1 MSYDALYFAPFL
13 AAVLA
18 LFHALPRGA
27 RGYVLL
33 AASIAFYAVAG
44 VRDCLLAAFL
54 LVANYAF
61 QWLILRDRRWLAPAL
76 VVNFGCLVFFKYRVF
91 FAHSVG
97 FDLPAADLV
106 IPLGISF
113 YVFQLSGFLIDLS
126 RGRAKPFGSLP
137 QFLLFKLFFGQLV
150 AGPIT
155 RWRQF
160 GPQVGR
166 LFEGTLRRPGRLAA
180 VGLALCLLGLAKK
193 IVLADALAPWVDL
206 VFTRGPA
213 EAVTAWIGAWAF
225 GFQIYYDFS
234 GYSDI
239 AVGLGLLFG
248 IRLPM
253 NFRQPYLARSPQEFW
268 QRWHITLSRWIRD
281 YLYIPL
287 GGNSGGMG
295 RSAAVLLVTM
305 GLAGLW
311 HGANATFIIWGLGW
325 GLVILV
331 WRLAGELPA
340 KAPLVAWVAT
350 LLVVMVLWV
359 FFRAQD
365 LAHAVAFLKAMAGL
379 APAGNAGAV
388 TLGGDALGKFMLL
401 GGLAA
406 LMGLHRAE
414 VQLFMPRVTR
424 ALMRARGPLLYGL
437 MTGLALALL
446 LIPKASNEPFIYFRF

>member
-13 AAVLA
+13 AIVLA
-18 LFHALPRGA
+18 LFHAAPPRV
-27 RGYVLL
+27 RGPVLL
-33 AASIAFYAVAG
+33 VASIAFYAVAG

-54 LVANYAF
+54 LVANYSF
-61 QWLILRDRRWLAPAL
+61 QWLILRDRRCLAPAL
-76 VVNFGCLVFFKYRVF
+76 VVNFGCLAFFKYRVF
-91 FAHSVG
+91 LARSVG
-97 FDLPAADLV
+97 IDLSAADLV

-113 YVFQLSGFLIDLS
+113 YVFQLSGFLVDLS

-166 LFEGTLRRPGRLAA
+166 LFAGTLRPPGRLAV

-193 IVLADALAPWVDL
+193 IVFADSLAPWVDL

-213 EAVTAWIGAWAF
+213 DAATAWIGAWAF

-281 YLYIPL
+281 YLYFPL
-287 GGNSGGMG
+287 GGNSGGLA
-295 RSAAVLLVTM
+295 RSALVLLATM

-311 HGANATFIIWGLGW
+311 HGASWTFVIWGLGW
-325 GLVILV
+325 GVVILA
-331 WRLAGELPA
+331 WRAVGEHIA
-340 KAPLVAWVAT
+340 KAPLLAWAAT
-350 LLVVMVLWV
+350 ILFVMVLWV
-359 FFRAQD
+359 FFRAPD
-365 LAHAVAFLKAMAGL
+365 LALAKAFLAAMAGM
-379 APAGNAGAV
+379 PQSKAGAV
-388 TLGGDALGKFMLL
+388 TLGDGTSGRLL
-401 GGLAA
+401 LLAGLAA
-406 LMGLHRAE
+406 LMALHKAE
-414 VQLFMPRVTR
+414 TLLFQPRMTR
-424 ALMRARGPLLYGL
+424 TLMAARGPLLYGL
-437 MTGLALALL
+437 MTGMAFVLLA
-446 LIPKASNEPFIYFRF
+446 IPKASNEPFIYFRF